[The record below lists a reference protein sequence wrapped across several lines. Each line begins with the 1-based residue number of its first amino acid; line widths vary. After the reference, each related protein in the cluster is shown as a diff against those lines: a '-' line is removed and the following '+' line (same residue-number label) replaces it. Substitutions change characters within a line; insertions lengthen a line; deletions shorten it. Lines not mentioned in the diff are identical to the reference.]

1 MQITI
6 PISETASSSNAQRA
20 LIRDYTVCK
29 V

>member
-1 MQITI
+1 MQRAI
-6 PISETASSSNAQRA
+6 PVSEIASSSNAERA